1 MPARHPARGRFASRS
16 WAVRALASMAAV
28 ALLGAL
34 APAAAADPT
43 NPTEQELAASRQ
55 AIDSAAGKVGRA
67 QAQLALA
74 GAQLEAAGVA
84 MAQAVAAYEGALYRL
99 QQAET
104 AAAAARAQAE
114 AAEADL
120 GTQRAAVGRFA
131 AASYRSGGDLAG
143 VASMLGA
150 SGVQSL
156 VDRTTTLDQVSQ
168 QQSSALDKV
177 RVAEVVSRVL
187 RAQADAALE
196 SQRAAAEQVRQMKV
210 EAEAQVAAQQILVS
224 QIAATRDQATAD
236 LASAKTTNRALEQA
250 RREALAE
257 ETARKAAEAAAAAA
271 AKRAAE
277 QAAARA
283 RTATPPAPTGSGVY
297 GGNGERP
304 TPAPTWSPSLTGGV
318 STGTEEGAAAAI
330 AFARAQMGK
339 PYVWAADGPDS
350 YDCSGLTMRAWEAGG
365 VALPHYS
372 VGQFAQAK
380 KIPATQARPGDLV
393 FFGSDPTDAGTIY
406 HVGLY
411 LGAGLMIEAPY
422 TGSWVKESSINR
434 PSLFG
439 FARP

>member
-1 MPARHPARGRFASRS
+1 VPARHPARGRAASRS
-16 WAVRALASMAAV
+16 WAARALASVAAV

-84 MAQAVAAYEGALYRL
+84 MAQAVTAYEGALYQL
-99 QQAET
+99 QQAEQ

-156 VDRTTTLDQVSQ
+156 VDRTTTLDQVSR

-196 SQRAAAEQVRQMKV
+196 SQRAAAEQVRQLKV
-210 EAEAQVAAQQILVS
+210 EAEAQVAAQQIMVG

-236 LASAKTTNRALEQA
+236 LASAKTTNKALEQA
-250 RREALAE
+250 RREALAA
-257 ETARKAAEAAAAAA
+257 ETARKAAEAA

-283 RTATPPAPTGSGVY
+283 RTATPPPSTGSGVY
-297 GGNGERP
+297 GGNGERA
-304 TPAPTWSPSLTGGV
+304 TPAPVWSPSRTGGV
-318 STGTEEGAAAAI
+318 STGTEEGAATAI
-330 AFARAQMGK
+330 AFANAQMGK

-372 VGQFAQAK
+372 VAQFAQAK

-411 LGAGLMIEAPY
+411 IGEGMMIEAPY